1 MSRVPDAPLGA
12 EAIVGTGKP
21 LSSIWEAFAASVADA
36 LQVGEWGR
44 YRGASF
50 PGTASYASVTQG
62 AGIVQVFVDW
72 GTSGYAAG
80 AMDLRTQASGM
91 LHLANASGS
100 TVTHVLV
107 VGGVATL
114 PAGGYRY
121 CSGSLTQIL
130 EV

>member
-1 MSRVPDAPLGA
+1 VSRVPDAPLGS

-21 LSSIWEAFAASVADA
+21 LSAIWEAFAASVADA

-44 YRGASF
+44 FRGAIV
-50 PGTASYASVTQG
+50 PGSTSYASVTQG

-72 GTSGYAAG
+72 GASGYAPG
-80 AMDLRTQASGM
+80 TLDLRTQASGV
-91 LHLANASGS
+91 LHLANSSGS